1 MDTLYLGNSE
11 WELAIMGSRARSTS
25 LCIKMEKR
33 VLQVDVRKSYY
44 ILQKVTPI
52 SEFLGQY
59 IELIVFYDFW

>member
-1 MDTLYLGNSE
+1 MGTGHGDHP

-52 SEFLGQY
+52 SEFLGQ
-59 IELIVFYDFW
+59 